1 MMNQKGGDQLLELLY
16 RIDERVKSMDRNMGE
31 MKVDIAEVK
40 KTVGDLSK
48 QVAMDHARL
57 DEIEDSVKTVRRV
70 SVASIVGALM
80 GLIINK

>member
-1 MMNQKGGDQLLELLY
+1 MNQKGGDYLLELLY
-16 RIDERVKSMDRNMGE
+16 RIDERVKSMDRSMGE

-48 QVAMDHARL
+48 QVTMDHARL